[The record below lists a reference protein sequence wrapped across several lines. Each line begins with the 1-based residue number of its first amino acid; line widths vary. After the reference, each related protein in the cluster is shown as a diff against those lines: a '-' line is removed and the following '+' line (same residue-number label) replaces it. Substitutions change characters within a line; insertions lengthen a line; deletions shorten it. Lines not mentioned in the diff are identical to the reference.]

1 MLFEKTSS
9 WGFKLVKFQRYLR
22 SRRNKSEFDTI
33 SGEELQRRGEDGF
46 WSIQLGRS
54 PNWTGPARR
63 TTELNL
69 WLIQLGR
76 SDELTIRPLVFF
88 FCFSTSFYFDRREDL
103 LGKFSDV
110 DFVVTDFDP
119 NNQFIHSLCQN
130 ACLKQALTFLKLL

>member
-9 WGFKLVKFQRYLR
+9 CGFKIVKFQRYLL

-33 SGEELQRRGEDGF
+33 LGEELQGRVADGF

-63 TTELNL
+63 TAELNL

-76 SDELTIRPLVFF
+76 S
-88 FCFSTSFYFDRREDL
+88 
-103 LGKFSDV
+103 
-110 DFVVTDFDP
+110 P
-119 NNQFIHSLCQN
+119 N
-130 ACLKQALTFLKLL
+130 